1 MCLVCFSILN
11 NLLVFSVRFLY
22 TSASLTK
29 DDEDEADRL
38 EEKAR
43 EEKKAKEEKAKKA
56 MEDKKAK
63 EETGEKKEASSP
75 KKGTTIHHQGGGGE
89 SPQSPRERTTP
100 PASVKGRTHL

>member
-1 MCLVCFSILN
+1 MCIVCFSILN
-11 NLLVFSVRFLY
+11 NLLVLSVRFLY

-63 EETGEKKEASSP
+63 EETGEKKEASTP
-75 KKGTTIHHQGGGGE
+75 KKGTTTTKAGGGSLLKVPGKGQH
-89 SPQSPRERTTP
+89 PQQ
-100 PASVKGRTHL
+100 A